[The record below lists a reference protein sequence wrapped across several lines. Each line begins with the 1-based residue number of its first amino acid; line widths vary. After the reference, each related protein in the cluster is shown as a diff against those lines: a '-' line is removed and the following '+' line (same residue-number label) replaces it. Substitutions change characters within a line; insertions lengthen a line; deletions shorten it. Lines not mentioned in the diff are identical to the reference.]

1 METLTQ
7 LQCLALHAC
16 KGLGVA
22 SILAL
27 QKKCALSSLFH
38 LSDSALRSLGLND
51 ELITQLGLINW
62 PYLERI
68 ASFCEQTK
76 ISIISY
82 FDGDYPRLLKEISS
96 PPFILFCKGDVSL
109 LSKPQVA
116 IVGSRSATATGLE
129 IAADFAY
136 KLRMAGLVVTSG
148 LARGIDGAAHKG
160 ALAAKDSLSGSTI
173 AVLGTGV
180 DIVYPKRH
188 NLLYQQVLAAGLL
201 VSEFFPGSGANA
213 SHFPRRNRIISGLSL
228 GVVLVEA
235 EMRSGS
241 LITARYALEQNRDVF
256 AVPGSIKSPL
266 SQGCHYL
273 LKQGA
278 KLTESVEDILEDVS
292 FLPENGLY
300 SIESVTK
307 NDSPQEDCPVLK
319 NLGFEVT
326 SVDTL
331 TQRTQWPVERV
342 VARLLDLELEDKVER
357 VLDGY
362 IKLARG

>member
-1 METLTQ
+1 MKNLTA

-16 KGLGVA
+16 KGLGMA
-22 SILAL
+22 TINAL
-27 QKKCALSSLFH
+27 QAKCELSSLFR
-38 LSDSALRSLGLND
+38 LSFNELKLLGLND
-51 ELITQLGLINW
+51 ALALQLRSIDWDNLQRIEVRCAQLNITIV
-62 PYLERI
+62 
-68 ASFCEQTK
+68 
-76 ISIISY
+76 SY
-82 FDGDYPRLLKEISS
+82 FDKHYPTLLKEIVSA
-96 PPFILFCKGDVSL
+96 PFVLFCKGNIQL
-109 LSKPQVA
+109 LGKPQIA
-116 IVGSRSATATGLE
+116 IVGSRSASGTGLE

-136 KLRMAGLVVTSG
+136 HLNQAGLVVTSG

-160 ALAAKDSLSGSTI
+160 ALAQSGATI

-188 NLLYQQVLAAGLL
+188 NLLYEQILAQGLL
-201 VSEFFPGSGANA
+201 VSEFFPGSGPCAN
-213 SHFPRRNRIISGLSL
+213 HFPRRNRIISGLSL

-235 EMRSGS
+235 QIKSGS
-241 LITARYALEQNRDVF
+241 LITARYALEQNREVF

-278 KLTESVEDILEDVS
+278 ILTECVEDIIEDVS
-292 FLPENGLY
+292 FLSQNGLY
-300 SIESVTK
+300 SIESVIK
-307 NDSPQEDCPVLK
+307 SDAPQEDCPVLQ

-326 SVDTL
+326 SIDTL

-342 VARLLDLELEDKVER
+342 IARLLDLELEDKVER